1 MLDQTSLDVQQHE
14 HLIRVCRSGTKNAP
28 AVLFLHGT
36 GPGATGWESFR
47 PLMPHLTDFDC
58 LIPDLIGFGDSSHP
72 DTPPAGPAPW
82 LELRAESIIRLLDEL
97 EVGPVHLVGHSYG
110 GRLGLELLTRKPDA
124 FRNVVLI
131 AAGGT
136 PIKPSLKQLTG
147 FYDNPTAEGM
157 RGFVMS
163 QLYPGRA
170 LPANFDSYL
179 RARLSTALRPEV
191 RRSLQASMGPGEP
204 APVYDDA
211 VLRSI
216 PHQTLVVHG
225 KGDQTIP
232 VDASYFLAQHL
243 PKSDLHVF
251 GSGGH
256 LVQFEAAYQLGNM
269 INTFLHDP
277 GL

>member
-1 MLDQTSLDVQQHE
+1 MLDKIDLDVQLDE
-14 HLIRVCRSGTKNAP
+14 HVIRVRRSGTKNAP

-47 PLMPHLTDFDC
+47 PLMSHLTDFDC
-58 LIPDLIGFGDSSHP
+58 LVPDLIGFGDSSHP

-124 FRNVVLI
+124 FRKVVLI

-136 PIKPSLKQLTG
+136 PIKPSLQQLTG

-157 RGFVMS
+157 REFVAS
-163 QLYPGRA
+163 QLYPGRP
-170 LPANFDSYL
+170 LPGYIDSYL

-191 RRSLQASMGPGEP
+191 RRSFQASMGPGEP
-204 APVYDDA
+204 APLYDDA
-211 VLRSI
+211 VLGAI

-225 KGDQTIP
+225 KGDNTIP
-232 VDASYFLAQHL
+232 VDASHYLTHHL
-243 PKSDLHVF
+243 PQADLHVF
-251 GSGGH
+251 SSGGH
-256 LVQFEAAYQLGNM
+256 LVQFEAADQIGNM